1 MANRN
6 PKSGP
11 IVDARRAVSTIDE
24 SSSEAELRLAEEL
37 IAEGL
42 QYAEGQLKG
51 LPTRARYLRDA
62 ITELT
67 AMRETFARTW
77 RPVETEAPAC
87 VGHPCF
93 RQPRASEVTREAP
106 PVVKLEA
113 FRSRRELRR

>member
-11 IVDARRAVSTIDE
+11 IVDARRAIATIDE

-42 QYAEGQLKG
+42 EYAERQLKG
-51 LPTRARYLRDA
+51 LPTRAMYLRDA
-62 ITELT
+62 VTELT

-77 RPVETEAPAC
+77 RPVETAAPAVC
-87 VGHPCF
+87 EAGGGCF
-93 RQPRASEVTREAP
+93 HGGSNLGRVIE
-106 PVVKLEA
+106 LEA
-113 FRSRRELRR
+113 FRARRTL